1 MPCLPGSSALP
12 NGTGRSIV
20 LQWTWKQGA
29 GPLCRTVLR
38 TEVTIFWPPNL
49 AEYWSDLHF
58 DPAPCWE
65 LKWLYLTLHRA
76 ENWSGVIWGVTRGSF
91 RRHLGGHLG
100 SHLGGD
106 LGGHMGRHL
115 EVIWGSSGGICVCVC
130 MYIYTRWPFPRPSN
144 LTLSSRSLSSLSL
157 SSLSLSSLSPWGDP
171 YNFFLNAFCFCHG
184 LLLIMSRQK
193 QNALIDF
200 AKCIL
205 LLSLTAADLLSPQKV
220 KSSN

>member
-1 MPCLPGSSALP
+1 MAQAALLCCSELESRAP
-12 NGTGRSIV
+12 V
-20 LQWTWKQGA
+20 HCA
-29 GPLCRTVLR
+29 G
-38 TEVTIFWPPNL
+38 
-49 AEYWSDLHF
+49 
-58 DPAPCWE
+58 PCWE
-65 LKWLYLTLHRA
+65 LKWLYFDPLTLLSTEVTYILTLHRA
-76 ENWSGVIWGVTRGSF
+76 ENWSDYIWPCTVLRTEVVSSGGSPGVHLGVIWGVTWGVIWGVTWGVIWGVTWRSS
-91 RRHLGGHLG
+91 GGHLG
-100 SHLGGD
+100 
-106 LGGHMGRHL
+106 
-115 EVIWGSSGGICVCVC
+115 VYVCVC